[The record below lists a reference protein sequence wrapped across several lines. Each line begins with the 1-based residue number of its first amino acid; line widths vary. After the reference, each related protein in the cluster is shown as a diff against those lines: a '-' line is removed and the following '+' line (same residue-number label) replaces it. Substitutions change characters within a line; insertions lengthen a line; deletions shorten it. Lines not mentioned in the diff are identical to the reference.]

1 MKFEGE
7 HLLPGQV
14 GHFFVLLA
22 FVASLVSTIAY
33 AVSSV
38 LQNNSK
44 ISNRIIL
51 YCFLF
56 GSTSFLRFLNLSIF
70 NNAFFYL
77 WFTLAVAALIISFL
91 LVIVKL
97 LSNNQTNS
105 ESWKKLARGAFFTQ
119 VISVLTIFG
128 IIFFIC
134 SNHYFEYLYAYK
146 HASKELE
153 QKYLLACI
161 WEGQEG
167 SFLLWTI
174 WHSVLGII
182 LIVKSKK
189 WEAPVMTVISFAQ
202 IFLTLMLLGIYFF
215 GVRLGSSPFVLTRN
229 ELEGPIFSN
238 PNYLSFIKDGV
249 GLNVLLRNYWMVI
262 HPPVLFFGFASTI
275 VPVAFAYAGLQTKK
289 FGEWVKP
296 ALPWALASACVL
308 GVGIMM
314 GGKWA
319 YESLSFGGYW
329 AWDPVE
335 NASLVPWLILIAGL
349 HCMAIYNATGNS
361 LKASFIFI
369 ILTNAFVLYST
380 FLTRTGILGDTSVHS
395 FTEAGVAMNILIGLF
410 AVAIPLP
417 MFILF
422 FKNRKQMPAV
432 YKEENISSREFWM
445 FIGSLIIFLSALFII
460 TLTSVPVLNKL
471 KDAIISIPI
480 FERWIS
486 NIPKLDKFFHEKI
499 ADPQDREFMYNKVM
513 VLVAVIIGLL
523 TAGSQYFKYKH
534 TDKIYFIRK
543 IVFPLCVAIAITI
556 LLAVF
561 YPIEYIKQGAGFL
574 AAIYLAI
581 FAATFSALANATYI
595 WSVLKGNLKA
605 GGAAIAHTGF
615 ALMIVGMLISSG
627 NRKVISDNTKTGLF
641 MQFDKDPKGRNSED
655 PLENLT
661 LLKMVPTRMANYV
674 VTYTGDSLAV
684 KEKNRS
690 FYKLAVE
697 KKDADGKV
705 LENFELTPDVYKMK
719 DNNLS
724 SNPDIKHYLFHDVF
738 TYISSL
744 SDRSSVADT
753 AKYKMHEIKSG
764 DSIFYSKGYMILN
777 DVLKNPDNK
786 RFHFKPTDTALV
798 ADITVYSKD
807 STSYK
812 AYPLLSINN
821 FEVNYSDDTVFAKN
835 LYIKLAGITQDG
847 KFKIAVKESDIPADF
862 LTLKAY
868 LFPYINLV
876 WLGLIIM
883 ASGFIVSI
891 ARRAK
896 IKPLFAAAAL
906 IAVVAGLFYMF
917 LLAN

>member
-22 FVASLVSTIAY
+22 FVASIISTI
-33 AVSSV
+33 
-38 LQNNSK
+38 
-44 ISNRIIL
+44 
-51 YCFLF
+51 
-56 GSTSFLRFLNLSIF
+56 SFFKASRTEDPLLKQSWLR
-70 NNAFFYL
+70 Y
-77 WFTLAVAALIISFL
+77 
-91 LVIVKL
+91 
-97 LSNNQTNS
+97 
-105 ESWKKLARGAFFTQ
+105 ARGAFFTQ
-119 VISVLTIFG
+119 VISVLAIFG

-189 WEAPVMTVISFAQ
+189 WEAPIMTVISFAQ

-296 ALPWALASACVL
+296 ALPWALLSACVL

-395 FTEAGVAMNILIGLF
+395 FTEAGMAMNILIGIF
-410 AVAIPLP
+410 AIAIPIP
-417 MFILF
+417 MLILF
-422 FKNRKQMPAV
+422 FKNAKKMPKV

-445 FIGSLIIFLSALFII
+445 FIGSLIIFLSAIFII
-460 TLTSVPVLNKL
+460 AVTSVPVYNK
-471 KDAIISIPI
+471 I
-480 FERWIS
+480 FGS
-486 NIPKLDKFFHEKI
+486 NI
-499 ADPQDREFMYNKVM
+499 ADPQDREFTYNKVM

-523 TAGSQYFKYKH
+523 TAASQYFKYKH

-543 IVFPLCVAIAITI
+543 TVFPFCVAIAITI
-556 LLAVF
+556 LLSVF

-574 AAIYLAI
+574 IAIYLAI
-581 FAATFSALANATYI
+581 FAATFSALANASYL
-595 WSVLKGNLKA
+595 WSVLKGNFKA

-627 NRKVISDNTKTGLF
+627 NKKVISDNRKTGLF
-641 MQFDKDPKGRNSED
+641 MQFDKDPKGRSSED

-661 LLKMVPTRMANYV
+661 LLKMVPTRMENYV
-674 VTYTGDSLAV
+674 VTYTGDSSAV

-697 KKDADGKV
+697 KRGADGKV
-705 LENFELTPDVYKMK
+705 LENFELTPDVYRMK

-744 SDRSSVADT
+744 SDRSSLVDT
-753 AKYKMHEIKSG
+753 AQYVLHDIKLH

-786 RFHFKPTDTALV
+786 KFHFKPTDTALV
-798 ADITVYSKD
+798 ADITVYSND

-812 AYPLLSINN
+812 AYPVLSISN
-821 FEVNYSDDTVFAKN
+821 FEVNYIDDTVFAKG
-835 LYIKLAGITQDG
+835 LYLKLAGIAQDG

-868 LFPYINLV
+868 IFPYINLV

-883 ASGFIVSI
+883 VAGFIVSI

-896 IKPLFAAAAL
+896 IKPVFAAIAL
-906 IAVVAGLFYMF
+906 IAVAAGLFYMF